1 MPGPINVMDDVVSSR
16 FILEDSTVKGKEMK
30 ERNARTS
37 CKGTKAECC
46 PPVFT
51 EASGIDVLPRLPIE
65 QGPLQS
71 RHLPLRCEQSQ
82 GSESRRMPCKPAAP
96 LTHE

>member
-1 MPGPINVMDDVVSSR
+1 MDDVFSSR

-30 ERNARTS
+30 ERNARIS
-37 CKGTKAECC
+37 CKGTKAGCC

-65 QGPLQS
+65 QGASSVSPSSSPVRAISGLEVEEDA
-71 RHLPLRCEQSQ
+71 L
-82 GSESRRMPCKPAAP
+82 
-96 LTHE
+96 